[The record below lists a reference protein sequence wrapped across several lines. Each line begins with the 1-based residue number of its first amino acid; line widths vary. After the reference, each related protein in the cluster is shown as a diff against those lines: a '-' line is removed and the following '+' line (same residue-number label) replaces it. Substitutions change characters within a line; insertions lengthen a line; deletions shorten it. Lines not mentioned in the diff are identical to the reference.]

1 VGATGFS
8 IVRPAAVIQFAQR
21 KPAESHTMP
30 QDNPRTESQ
39 RAEHLGSENAR
50 SERSRSAKSARP
62 GAMESPF
69 GEMGA
74 RSVNAGLRMQK
85 EMLDVFEEIG
95 RDWYGRA
102 TSKAEL
108 AFKLPNKLTG
118 AGSVPDA
125 LSAYQ
130 QWLGE
135 WMNMFG
141 EDGRQFITDSQKI
154 MDAGARCFAD
164 TPPLG
169 TS

>member
-1 VGATGFS
+1 
-8 IVRPAAVIQFAQR
+8 
-21 KPAESHTMP
+21 MP
-30 QDNPRTESQ
+30 QDNPRTASQ
-39 RAEHLGSENAR
+39 RADHLGSESAR
-50 SERSRSAKSARP
+50 SERSRSGRSATP
-62 GAMESPF
+62 DAMEFRF

-85 EMLDVFEEIG
+85 EMLDVFEDIG
-95 RDWYGRA
+95 RDWFGRT

-108 AFKLPNKLTG
+108 AFKLPNKLAG

-125 LSAYQ
+125 LSAYR

-154 MDAGARCFAD
+154 VDAGVRCFAD
-164 TPPLG
+164 TTPLG